1 MVQLDFVVL
10 VVFALLV
17 FGIGLAF
24 TKIGSSNS
32 QAFFEAGGA
41 TPWWIN
47 GLSLFISYFSAGTF
61 VVWGSIAYKSGIV
74 ANTIQLTMA
83 ISGLLV
89 AIFIAKKWKQT
100 GVKTAAEFIGKRF
113 NFKTQQFYTYMV
125 LLLSL
130 FTTASVL
137 YPVGKMVQVATP
149 YSLNT
154 CIIIIGC
161 IIVLYTA
168 AGGLWAVLVTDVVQ
182 FVILTASVLIVI
194 PMAFDQIGGPAAL
207 LNNAPEGFFKP
218 FNSEYTF
225 PFMLAFIVYQ
235 TVYIGGNWSYVQR
248 YTSVKDERSSKKVAY
263 LFTVLYL
270 VSPFIWMIPPMVYRI
285 MNPDLAG
292 LGSEG
297 AYMMLCRQILP
308 AGLIGLVLAGMI
320 SATSSKAN
328 TTINLAATVFATDLY
343 KNLIRK
349 SASEREQILVARIFT
364 ILFGA
369 GTVVIA
375 LFIPL
380 IGGIVDFVLS
390 VASIAGGALFA
401 PIIWSLFSKR
411 QTAFAVVTVTVVTL
425 AVNLILKMF
434 SPALLGFKLTRT
446 AETVAG
452 QSIPLIMLF
461 AFEMY
466 YRVKGQVAE
475 FPSFGKIAE
484 EKVELSVASAEES
497 SRQNRFGIRVIA
509 MAMAVVGAGIALLG
523 MLAEK
528 SAVTVI
534 VVGLIIVLSA
544 LMIWRK
550 TAVAGMLTII
560 CFMFTLSTFAQ
571 PGAIRRVLVN
581 QAGYNL
587 NESKRLVA
595 WGAAD
600 GAAFQIKSVN
610 SGKIVFTGKIKKHA
624 GDFSAFN
631 PPASADEYTAEVKG
645 LQTSVPFKIKLF
657 YQELLSSKLAYDFFV
672 DVRGSTDP
680 LHSNEAK
687 VYGGGPSR
695 DVGAYGLETVFETM
709 FYASNPALFDNW
721 KSELGGDSMPDLIAL
736 ILWHA
741 EFAYNH
747 HAYNGPVANRHGW
760 LGYEGTPK
768 MNYDYWNTLDQL
780 AAVCAAYHSF
790 LKPYLPEEKYR
801 AYRKVCLEK
810 WTAYERHKVV
820 RYWTYSTKWVDAGYQ
835 EFNEMGNAFGQSVF
849 SNLFMYLTERN
860 EPGGQPEKFLQWAT
874 DGVEDIVK
882 NWDFNNIRHMWWIR
896 NAEHITPQALAFY
909 LMTVPEKAP
918 AGVAPKLHAWMDH
931 ILSKSAN
938 PWHYRVHSDTEWAH
952 PKTKELGGAPALG
965 GSLFAAAH
973 VLKRPEARPYAW
985 SQINFTFGLNPLGAH
1000 FSNKSK
1006 ERLAIKGYW
1015 NDVEVGWPKSHPNGY
1030 GMLGL
1035 VRGTLDGTPL
1045 DKDFP
1050 RYGDAQLTQATDN
1063 SGDHIGQD
1071 AYATE
1076 GWATSNRGWLS
1087 TLTFSTLHSITLNV
1101 VNESGKKLTTIPKG
1115 TKAYVELRAP
1125 LDLDPATNDKAW
1137 VEQIVAG
1144 GKTERIVLVE
1154 TAPNSGIF
1162 RAPLK
1167 SVKGS
1172 KIVLGYGYWGFRKE
1186 AVAKF
1191 D

>member
-1 MVQLDFVVL
+1 MVQLDFIVL
-10 VVFALLV
+10 VIFAFLI

-24 TKIGSSNS
+24 TRIGSKSS

-61 VVWGSIAYKSGIV
+61 VVWGSIAYKHGIV

-89 AIFIAKKWKQT
+89 AIFIARKWKKT
-100 GVKTAAEFIGKRF
+100 GVKTAAEYIGKRF
-113 NFKTQQFYTYMV
+113 NLKTQQFYTYLV

-154 CIIIIGC
+154 CIMIIGL

-194 PMAFDQIGGPAAL
+194 PIAFDQIGGPANL
-207 LNNAPEGFFKP
+207 ITKAPVDFFKP
-218 FNSEYTF
+218 FNTEYTF

-235 TVYIGGNWSYVQR
+235 TAYIGGNWSYVQR
-248 YTSVKDERSSKKVAY
+248 YTSVKDEKSSRKVAY
-263 LFTVLYL
+263 LFTILYL

-292 LGSEG
+292 LGAEG
-297 AYMMLCRQILP
+297 AYMMLCQKILP

-349 SASEREQILVARIFT
+349 SASEKEQILVARIFT

-369 GTVVIA
+369 GTVFIA
-375 LFIPL
+375 LLVPR

-390 VASIAGGALFA
+390 IASIAGGALFA

-411 QTAFAVVTVTVVTL
+411 QTAISVVTVTLVTL
-425 AVNLILKMF
+425 SINLFLKLF
-434 SPALLGFKLTRT
+434 APSLLGLKLSRT
-446 AETVAG
+446 METVIG
-452 QSIPLIMLF
+452 QSIPLICLL
-461 AFEMY
+461 AFEIY
-466 YRVKGQVAE
+466 YKVNGKFAPNPVVLADVSMDENDPADEADAKAQN
-475 FPSFGKIAE
+475 SFGIKVIA
-484 EKVELSVASAEES
+484 
-497 SRQNRFGIRVIA
+497 IA
-509 MAMAVVGAGIALLG
+509 MAIVGAGIATLGFLSVDSSTIVISVGVLILFLSIFIWRAAMPSKLVSLLL
-523 MLAEK
+523 MISL
-528 SAVTVI
+528 SI
-534 VVGLIIVLSA
+534 SA
-544 LMIWRK
+544 L
-550 TAVAGMLTII
+550 
-560 CFMFTLSTFAQ
+560 AQ
-571 PGAIRRVLVN
+571 PGAIKKVLVN

-595 WGAAD
+595 WGIKD
-600 GAAFQIKSVN
+600 GETFQLRSV
-610 SGKIVFTGKIKKHA
+610 SAGAIVYTGKLKQFA

-631 PPASADEYTAEVKG
+631 PLSKDEYIAEVKG
-645 LQTSVPFKIKLF
+645 LNPSVPFRIKAF
-657 YQELLSSKLAYDFFV
+657 YQELVSSKMAYDFFI

-680 LHSNEAK
+680 VHSNEAK

-709 FYASNPALFDNW
+709 FFASNPALFDNW
-721 KSELGGDSMPDLIAL
+721 KNEMGEGKVPDLIKL

-741 EFAYNH
+741 EFAYHH
-747 HAYNGPVANRHGW
+747 HAFNGPIGSRHGW

-790 LKPYLPEEKYR
+790 LKPYLSEEKYK

-820 RYWTYSTKWVDAGYQ
+820 RHWTYSNKWVDSGYQ
-835 EFNEMGNAFGQSVF
+835 EFSEMGNAYGQSVF
-849 SNLFMYLTERN
+849 SNLFMYLTEKN
-860 EPGGQPEKFLQWAT
+860 EKDGQPEKFLNWARESV
-874 DGVEDIVK
+874 DDIVK

-909 LMTVPEKAP
+909 AMTVPDKETKA
-918 AGVAPKLHAWMDH
+918 AKAKLGSWMDH
-931 ILSKSAN
+931 ILSRTNN
-938 PWHYRVHSDTEWAH
+938 PWHYRTHSDTEWAH
-952 PKTKELGGAPALG
+952 PKTKELGGAPALA

-973 VLKRPEARPYAW
+973 VLKRPEARAVAW
-985 SQINFTFGLNPLGAH
+985 SQVDFTFGLNPLGAH

-1015 NDVEVGWPKSHPNGY
+1015 EDVEVGWPQSHPNGY
-1030 GMLGL
+1030 GMLGR

-1050 RYGDAQLTQATDN
+1050 RYGSVATTAVTD
-1063 SGDHIGQD
+1063 SVSDKIGLN

-1076 GWATSNRGWLS
+1076 GWAISNRGWLA
-1087 TLTFSTLHSITLNV
+1087 TLTFSTLHSIELNT
-1101 VNESGKKLTTIPKG
+1101 VNASGKKINASTSDK
-1115 TKAYVELRAP
+1115 KVFVELKAP
-1125 LDLDPATNDKAW
+1125 LNINPNQKDLAW
-1137 VEQIVAG
+1137 VEQILENGDAIRVN
-1144 GKTERIVLVE
+1144 LVE
-1154 TAPNSGIF
+1154 TGEDTGIF
-1162 RAPLK
+1162 RAVLK
-1167 SVKGS
+1167 PTPGKKSRLS
-1172 KIVLGYGYWGFRKE
+1172 YGYWGFRKE
-1186 AVAKF
+1186 TVLNWN
-1191 D
+1191 

>member
-1 MVQLDFVVL
+1 MVQLDFIVL
-10 VVFALLV
+10 VIFAFLI

-24 TKIGSSNS
+24 TRIGSKSS

-89 AIFIAKKWKQT
+89 AVFIAKRWKKT
-100 GVKTAAEFIGKRF
+100 GVKTAAEYIGKRF
-113 NFKTQQFYTYMV
+113 NLKTQQFYTYMV
-125 LLLSL
+125 LMLSL

-154 CIIIIGC
+154 CIMIIGL

-194 PMAFDQIGGPAAL
+194 PIAFDQIGGPANL
-207 LNNAPEGFFKP
+207 VTQAPVDFFKP
-218 FNSEYTF
+218 FNAEYTF

-235 TVYIGGNWSYVQR
+235 TAYIGGNWSYVQR
-248 YTSVKDERSSKKVAY
+248 YTSVKDEKSSRKVAY
-263 LFTVLYL
+263 LFTILYL

-292 LGSEG
+292 LGAEG
-297 AYMMLCRQILP
+297 AYMMLCQKILP

-349 SASEREQILVARIFT
+349 SASEKEQILVARIFT

-369 GTVVIA
+369 GTVFIA
-375 LFIPL
+375 LLVPR

-390 VASIAGGALFA
+390 IASIAGGALFA

-411 QTAFAVVTVTVVTL
+411 QTPISVVTVTVLTL
-425 AVNLILKMF
+425 SINLFLKMLAP
-434 SPALLGFKLTRT
+434 SLLGFKLSRT
-446 AETVAG
+446 METVIG
-452 QSIPLIMLF
+452 QSIPLISLF
-461 AFEMY
+461 AFELY
-466 YRVKGQVAE
+466 YRFKGSIAENPVVVAE
-475 FPSFGKIAE
+475 ISSDDRNSLE
-484 EKVELSVASAEES
+484 VEDATA
-497 SRQNRFGIRVIA
+497 QNNFGIKVIA
-509 MAMAVVGAGIALLG
+509 VAMSVVGIGIAILG
-523 MLAEK
+523 MLSVQ
-528 SAVTVI
+528 SAGIVIAVGLVI
-534 VVGLIIVLSA
+534 VFISFF
-544 LMIWRK
+544 IWR
-550 TAVAGMLTII
+550 AGKPSKVLTILLMGI
-560 CFMFTLSTFAQ
+560 SIGALAQ
-571 PGAIRRVLVN
+571 PNAIKRVLVN

-595 WGAAD
+595 WGVKD
-600 GAAFQIKSVN
+600 GEKFTLRSVKT
-610 SGKIVFTGKIKKHA
+610 GKPVFTGKISKFA
-624 GDFSAFN
+624 GDFTAFN
-631 PPASADEYTAEVKG
+631 PIASKDEYFAEVQG
-645 LQTSVPFKIKLF
+645 LDKSVPFKIRSY
-657 YQELLSSKLAYDFFV
+657 YQELASSKFAYDFFI

-721 KSELGGDSMPDLIAL
+721 KNEMGDGKIPDLIAL

-747 HAYNGPVANRHGW
+747 HAFNGPIGNRHGW
-760 LGYEGTPK
+760 LGYEGKEK

-801 AYRKVCLEK
+801 KYRKVCLEK
-810 WTAYERHKVV
+810 WTEYDRHKVV
-820 RYWTYSTKWVDAGYQ
+820 RYWTYSNKWVDSGYQ

-849 SNLFMYLTERN
+849 SNLFMYLTEKN
-860 EPGGQPEKFLQWAT
+860 EKDGQPEKFLQWANE
-874 DGVEDIVK
+874 GVTDIVR

-896 NAEHITPQALAFY
+896 NAEHITPQALSFY

-918 AGVAPKLHAWMDH
+918 AGAKEKLNAWMDH
-931 ILSKSAN
+931 IISKSDN

-973 VLKRPEARPYAW
+973 VLNRPEARPFAW
-985 SQINFTFGLNPLGAH
+985 SQVNFTFGLNPLGAH
-1000 FSNKSK
+1000 FSHKSK
-1006 ERLAIKGYW
+1006 ERIAIKGYW
-1015 NDVEVGWPKSHPNGY
+1015 EDVENGWPQSHPNGY

-1050 RYGDAQLTQATDN
+1050 RNQSTDIKT
-1063 SGDHIGQD
+1063 SSDGVTDKIGLN

-1087 TLTFSTLHSITLNV
+1087 TLIFSSLHSIGLRIVNASGRTVKTASSNKSIQVELQAPLNV
-1101 VNESGKKLTTIPKG
+1101 DPYKKDI
-1115 TKAYVELRAP
+1115 
-1125 LDLDPATNDKAW
+1125 AW
-1137 VEQIVAG
+1137 VEQTLEG
-1144 GKTERIVLVE
+1144 GKTERIMLTE
-1154 TAPNSGIF
+1154 TDTDSGIF
-1162 RAPLK
+1162 RGVLPPAK
-1167 SVKGS
+1167 SKKV
-1172 KIVLGYGYWGFRKE
+1172 VVGYGYWGFRKE
-1186 AVAKF
+1186 AVF
-1191 D
+1191 TWN